1 VSSAAKPE
9 LVEQSF
15 RFVLAPVREQAPAL
29 DCWLGASRYW
39 FNAGLAEVKDR
50 LDRRAAGEED
60 VDLPWSYKRLCSVLN
75 AAWRNERAPWQA
87 ELPCGTYMAG
97 FEALGAA
104 LMNFS
109 EGRKTG
115 RRVGF
120 PDFKRKGQCSES
132 VFFQKPRVL
141 DARWVE
147 FTCAQGPVRTKERM
161 TKLLRLLER
170 DEQARITRAT
180 ITRRG
185 RHYYV
190 SFTVKRSRAL
200 KLRHPKLPSHVV
212 GADVGLARQA
222 TLSTGQVF
230 ANLRPLQANLR
241 RLRRLQRHLDRQ
253 RRANN
258 PGNYLPDGRVKPGA
272 RDWAKSR
279 RMLET
284 ERLIARLH
292 ERIADQR
299 RHAAHHLTTFL
310 TRRYGVIGAE
320 TLNVKGMLANKRLAR
335 HISDVGW
342 GLILKQLKYK
352 TGWSEGSIL
361 ALPDRFYPSSKK
373 CSACGSVK
381 TKLDLSERVF
391 ACDACGCVQDRDV
404 NAGLNLAH
412 VAETEAKVQGR
423 TGLVIVTPPTAR
435 VGRGATDLEKRRS
448 RRGSQATATNR
459 ALLNSP
465 ENRRAA

>member
-1 VSSAAKPE
+1 MSSADNAE

-15 RFVLAPVREQAPAL
+15 RFALAPVSEQAPAL

-39 FNAGLAEVKDR
+39 FNAGLGEVKDR
-50 LDRRAAGEED
+50 LDRRAAGEEG
-60 VDLPWSYKRLCSVLN
+60 VDLPWSYKGLCSVLS
-75 AAWRNERAPWQA
+75 AGWRNERAPWQS

-97 FEALGAA
+97 FDALGAA
-104 LMNFS
+104 LQNFS
-109 EGRKTG
+109 KGRHDG
-115 RRVGF
+115 RGVGF

-132 VFFQKPRVL
+132 VIFQHPRLL
-141 DARWVE
+141 DARRVE
-147 FTCAQGPVRTKERM
+147 FTHALGPVRTKERM

-170 DEQARITRAT
+170 DERARVTRAT
-180 ITRRG
+180 VTRRG

-190 SFTVKRSRAL
+190 SFTVKRSRRL
-200 KLRHPKLPSHVV
+200 KLQRPTQPNHVV

-230 ANLRPLQANLR
+230 ANLRPLQANLK

-292 ERIADQR
+292 ERIANQR

-320 TLNVKGMLANKRLAR
+320 TLNVKGMLANKQLAR
-335 HISDVGW
+335 HIADVGW

-352 TGWSEGSIL
+352 TNWSEGSIL
-361 ALPDRFYPSSKK
+361 ALADRFYPSSKT
-373 CSACGSVK
+373 CSCCGSVK
-381 TKLDLSERVF
+381 AKLDLAERVF
-391 ACDACGCVQDRDV
+391 TCEACGHVQDRDV
-404 NAGLNLAH
+404 NAGVNLAH
-412 VAETEAKVQGR
+412 IAKTEAKAQGR
-423 TGLVIVTPPTAR
+423 TGLVIVGPPTAR

-459 ALLNSP
+459 TSQDSP

>member
-1 VSSAAKPE
+1 LIAGW
-9 LVEQSF
+9 
-15 RFVLAPVREQAPAL
+15 AP
-29 DCWLGASRYW
+29 RYW
-39 FNAGLAEVKDR
+39 FNAGRAEVKDR
-50 LDRRAAGEED
+50 LDRRDAGEAG

-87 ELPCGTYMAG
+87 ELPCGTHMAG
-97 FEALGAA
+97 FDALGAA
-104 LMNFS
+104 LKNFS
-109 EGRKTG
+109 EGRRTG

-120 PDFKRKGQCSES
+120 PDFKRKGQCPES
-132 VFFQKPRVL
+132 VFFQHPRLL
-141 DARWVE
+141 DARQVE

-161 TKLLRLLER
+161 TKLLRVLEL

-180 ITRRG
+180 ITRHG

-190 SFTVKRSRAL
+190 SFTVRRSRNL
-200 KLRHPKLPSHVV
+200 KHRRPKLPSHVV

-241 RLRRLQRHLDRQ
+241 RLRRMERHLDRQ

-258 PGNYLPDGRVKPGA
+258 LGNYLPDGRVKPGA

-299 RHAAHHLTTFL
+299 RHAAHHLTTYI

-342 GLILKQLKYK
+342 GLILKQ
-352 TGWSEGSIL
+352 
-361 ALPDRFYPSSKK
+361 DR
-373 CSACGSVK
+373 
-381 TKLDLSERVF
+381 
-391 ACDACGCVQDRDV
+391 
-404 NAGLNLAH
+404 
-412 VAETEAKVQGR
+412 
-423 TGLVIVTPPTAR
+423 LVGGQHPCP
-435 VGRGATDLEKRRS
+435 G
-448 RRGSQATATNR
+448 
-459 ALLNSP
+459 
-465 ENRRAA
+465 

>member
-1 VSSAAKPE
+1 
-9 LVEQSF
+9 
-15 RFVLAPVREQAPAL
+15 
-29 DCWLGASRYW
+29 
-39 FNAGLAEVKDR
+39 
-50 LDRRAAGEED
+50 
-60 VDLPWSYKRLCSVLN
+60 
-75 AAWRNERAPWQA
+75 
-87 ELPCGTYMAG
+87 
-97 FEALGAA
+97 
-104 LMNFS
+104 
-109 EGRKTG
+109 
-115 RRVGF
+115 
-120 PDFKRKGQCSES
+120 
-132 VFFQKPRVL
+132 
-141 DARWVE
+141 
-147 FTCAQGPVRTKERM
+147 
-161 TKLLRLLER
+161 LER
-170 DEQARITRAT
+170 DERARVTRAT

-190 SFTVKRSRAL
+190 SFTVKRSRTS
-200 KLRHPKLPSHVV
+200 KLRQPKRPNHVV

-230 ANLRPLQANLR
+230 ANVRPLQANLR
-241 RLRRLQRHLDRQ
+241 RLRCLQRHLDRQ

-258 PGNYLPDGRVKPGA
+258 PGNYLPDGRVKRGA
-272 RDWAKSR
+272 REWTKSQ
-279 RMLET
+279 RMLQT

-292 ERIADQR
+292 ECIADQR

-342 GLILKQLKYK
+342 GLILSQLKYK

-361 ALPDRFYPSSKK
+361 ALADRFYPSSKT
-373 CSACGSVK
+373 CSACGAVK
-381 TKLDLSERVF
+381 TKLDLAERVF
-391 ACDACGCVQDRDV
+391 TCDACGHVQDRDV

-412 VAETEAKVQGR
+412 IAEMEATSQGR

-459 ALLNSP
+459 TPLDSP